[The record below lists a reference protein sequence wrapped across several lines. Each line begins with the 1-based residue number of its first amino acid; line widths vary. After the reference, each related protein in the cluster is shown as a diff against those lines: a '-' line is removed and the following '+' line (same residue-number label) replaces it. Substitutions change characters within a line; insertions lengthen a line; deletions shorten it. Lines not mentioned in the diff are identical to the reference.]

1 MAMDEQTGEGILLR
15 IFVGE
20 SDHVGRRPVWEELLQ
35 RAREAGLAG
44 ATVTR
49 GVAGFGASS
58 VVHTTK
64 VLRLSQDLP
73 MVVELVDHAD
83 AIEAFR
89 PIVEELVTEGLVTT
103 ERVGIWIYR
112 GRPEAG
118 ADTSESDPE

>member
-1 MAMDEQTGEGILLR
+1 MDEQTTEGTLLR

-20 SDHVGRRPVWEELLQ
+20 SDHAGRRPVWEELLL

-49 GVAGFGASS
+49 GIAGYGASS

-73 MVVELVDHAD
+73 VVIEIVDRAE
-83 AIEAFR
+83 AVEAFR
-89 PIVEELVTEGLVTT
+89 PVVEELVTEGLVTA
-103 ERVGIWIYR
+103 ERVSIWAYR
-112 GRPEAG
+112 GRA
-118 ADTSESDPE
+118 ADEG